1 MARIEGVVLPHDKR
15 IEYALPYIYGIGLT
29 RSRDILETVGVHID
43 TRVKDLTDAQVAA
56 IQNEITKRYRV
67 EGALRKEVTLNI
79 KRLQEIGSYR
89 GERHKKGLPVHG
101 QRTKTNARTK
111 RGKVRGTVA
120 NKKKAPSKK

>member
-29 RSRDILETVGVHID
+29 RSRDILKAVKVNID

-67 EGALRKEVTLNI
+67 EGALRKEVMLNI

>member
-29 RSRDILETVGVHID
+29 RSRDILGVVKINID

-67 EGALRKEVTLNI
+67 EGALRKEVMLNI

>member
-1 MARIEGVVLPHDKR
+1 M
-15 IEYALPYIYGIGLT
+15 T
-29 RSRDILETVGVHID
+29 RSRDILGAVGINFD
-43 TRVKDLTDAQVAA
+43 TRVSDLSDTQVAA

-67 EGALRKEVTLNI
+67 EGDLRKEITLNI

-89 GERHKKGLPVHG
+89 GERHKKGLPVRG

-111 RGKVRGTVA
+111 RGGRRSTVA

>member
-29 RSRDILETVGVHID
+29 RSRDILKAVKVNID
-43 TRVKDLTDAQVAA
+43 MRVKDLSDAQVAA

-67 EGALRKEVTLNI
+67 EGALRKEVMLNI

>member
-15 IEYALPYIYGIGLT
+15 IEHALPYIYGIGLT
-29 RSRDILETVGVHID
+29 RSRDILNVVNINFD
-43 TRVKDLTDAQVAA
+43 TRVKDLSDAQVAA

-67 EGALRKEVTLNI
+67 EGALRKEVSLNI

>member
-29 RSRDILETVGVHID
+29 RSRDILVTVGVHID

>member
-29 RSRDILETVGVHID
+29 RSRDILNVVNINLD
-43 TRVKDLTDAQVAA
+43 TRVKDLSDAQVAA

-120 NKKKAPSKK
+120 NKKKAPSK